1 MSDEWDRDRRPP
13 GIVRGYIHRVRTSLR
28 SKLTVSHLLVQTF
41 SLFIYAAGGF
51 LLLVMMLVSG
61 GYSFRDLINES
72 PVFIALTLF
81 VLLNIFVIT
90 LCGFL
95 SATLVSRYMAR
106 RLTRQIDELVRAT
119 DEFAKG
125 NLQRRAEVMSA
136 DEMGGLADRFN
147 LFAARLEDLDAQRRS
162 FVANIS
168 HDLRTPIAI
177 IRGHI
182 DAQMRPAIEA
192 GTENRAPDP
201 NEAFRAIDHE
211 LETLTSLIEDLFTLS
226 RLEEAVLPIELSPV
240 DLLAL
245 IEDAV
250 RGIRPYA
257 LQQARVSVNALVPL
271 DLPKVTGD
279 ATRIT
284 QIINNLVHNA
294 IRHTPA
300 GGLVIVAAET
310 LPNSNMVEVAVRDTG
325 VGIAPED
332 LPRIF
337 DRFYRGDST
346 RSPGGT
352 GLGLS
357 IVKQLVEGQNGSVAV
372 ESQVGEGTSISFR
385 LPVARAA

>member
-1 MSDEWDRDRRPP
+1 MSDEWDAESRR
-13 GIVRGYIHRVRTSLR
+13 GLVRGYIHRVRTSLR

-41 SLFIYAAGGF
+41 SLLIYAAGGF
-51 LLLVMMLVSG
+51 FLLLAILISG
-61 GYSFRDLINES
+61 GYSFRDLLRES
-72 PVFIALTLF
+72 PVFIALTIF
-81 VLLNIFVIT
+81 VLFNIFVIT

-95 SATLVSRYMAR
+95 SATIVSRYMAR

-119 DEFAKG
+119 DEFAQG
-125 NLQRRAEVMSA
+125 NMRRRAEVMSS
-136 DEMGGLADRFN
+136 DEMGGLAERFN

-177 IRGHI
+177 IRGHL
-182 DAQMRPAIEA
+182 DAQMRPALDDGIDVA
-192 GTENRAPDP
+192 AIDP
-201 NEAFRAIDHE
+201 KETFRAIDHE
-211 LETLTSLIEDLFTLS
+211 LATLASLIDDLFTLS
-226 RLEEAVLPIELSPV
+226 RLEEAVLPIELVSV
-240 DLLAL
+240 DLVTL
-245 IEDAV
+245 IENAV

-271 DLPKVTGD
+271 DLPPVLGD
-279 ATRIT
+279 ETRIT
-284 QIINNLVHNA
+284 QVINNLVHNA

-300 GGLVIVAAET
+300 GGLVIVAAES
-310 LPNSNMVEVAVRDTG
+310 LPNAHAVEVAVRDTG

-337 DRFYRGDST
+337 DRFYHGDST

-385 LPVARAA
+385 LPMTKAA

>member
-1 MSDEWDRDRRPP
+1 MNPDWDGEPSR
-13 GIVRGYIHRVRTSLR
+13 GMIGGYIHRVRTSLR
-28 SKLTVSHLLVQTF
+28 SKLTVSHLLVQTL

-51 LLLVMMLVSG
+51 FLLVAILISG
-61 GYSFRDLINES
+61 GYSFRDLLRES

-81 VLLNIFVIT
+81 VLFNIFVIT

-95 SATLVSRYMAR
+95 SATIVSRYMAR

-119 DEFAKG
+119 DEFAQG
-125 NLQRRAEVMSA
+125 NMHRRAEVMSS
-136 DEMGGLADRFN
+136 DEMGGLAERFN
-147 LFAARLEDLDAQRRS
+147 LLAARLEDLDVQRRS
-162 FVANIS
+162 FVANVS

-182 DAQMRPAIEA
+182 DAQMRPALEA
-192 GTENRAPDP
+192 GVADTAINPA
-201 NEAFRAIDHE
+201 EAFRAIDHE
-211 LETLTSLIEDLFTLS
+211 LATLTSLIDDLFTLS
-226 RLEEAVLPIELSPV
+226 RLEEAALPIELAPV
-240 DLLAL
+240 DLVTL
-245 IEDAV
+245 IEDTV

-271 DLPKVTGD
+271 DLPRVLGD
-279 ATRIT
+279 ETRIT
-284 QIINNLVHNA
+284 QVINNLVHNA

-300 GGLVIVAAET
+300 GGLVIVAAES
-310 LPNSNMVEVAVRDTG
+310 LPNSNVVEVAVRDTG

-385 LPVARAA
+385 LPIAKAA